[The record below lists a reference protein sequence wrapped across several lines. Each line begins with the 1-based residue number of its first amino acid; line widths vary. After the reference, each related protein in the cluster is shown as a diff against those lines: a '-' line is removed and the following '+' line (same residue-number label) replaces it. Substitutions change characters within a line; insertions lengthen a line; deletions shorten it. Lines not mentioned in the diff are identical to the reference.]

1 MLRAG
6 MIGPGHATN
15 ELPASGAGR
24 STPAERGERWRRL
37 ARCGAAALIVA
48 TLIPSSDGQ
57 IMWLY
62 MDTLSMYALAM
73 TPPRIRP
80 ALHAD
85 LLFLFSAVSWTIV
98 LTGWVV
104 LWLTRKRGAPILEPT
119 RGTRR
124 VASVLFHLSW
134 WPPCV
139 FAALYTW
146 RFKGFAVGF
155 LVAGVALQLA
165 LGAAIGARARR
176 ARGTP
181 GAVLWRM
188 ALPIA
193 ATLFGWACI
202 GSIFLLSPGPIFA
215 HGIVLGA
222 GGTLVLGIG
231 WLRWW
236 RSLDALERGAPRARP
251 ALSTAAA

>member
-1 MLRAG
+1 MLRAA
-6 MIGPGHATN
+6 MSRAAAAAPSIPVPTADTDIGAC
-15 ELPASGAGR
+15 
-24 STPAERGERWRRL
+24 WRRL
-37 ARCGAAALIVA
+37 ARWGAAALIVA

-85 LLFLFSAVSWTIV
+85 LLFLFSAMSWTIV
-98 LTGWVV
+98 LTGWLV
-104 LWLTRKRGAPILEPT
+104 LWVTRNRGAPLLAPS
-119 RGTRR
+119 RGALRGAR
-124 VASVLFHLSW
+124 ALFLLSW
-134 WPPCV
+134 LAPCF

-146 RFKGFAVGF
+146 RFKGFAIPV
-155 LVAGVALQLA
+155 LVAGVALQLV
-165 LGAAIGARARR
+165 LGATIQARARR
-176 ARGTP
+176 RAGTP
-181 GAVLWRM
+181 DAVLWLM
-188 ALPIA
+188 SLPIA

-222 GGTLVLGIG
+222 GGTLTLWVAWIQ
-231 WLRWW
+231 WW
-236 RSLDALERGAPRARP
+236 RALTAHQRGAPD
-251 ALSTAAA
+251 ALSTHPTRAA

>member
-1 MLRAG
+1 MLRPA
-6 MIGPGHATN
+6 MSGPDDPRPRGPDEGAASASHA
-15 ELPASGAGR
+15 EDGA
-24 STPAERGERWRRL
+24 RWLRL
-37 ARCGAAALIVA
+37 ARWGAAALIVA

-62 MDTLSMYALAM
+62 MDTLSMYALGM

-98 LTGWVV
+98 LTGWGV
-104 LWLTRKRGAPILEPT
+104 LWLTRRRGAPVLEPS
-119 RGTRR
+119 RSAERI
-124 VASVLFHLSW
+124 ASGLFHLSW

-155 LVAGVALQLA
+155 LLAGVALQLA
-165 LGAAIGARARR
+165 LGAVIGERARR
-176 ARGTP
+176 AHGTA

-215 HGIVLGA
+215 HGIVLGS

-236 RSLDALERGAPRARP
+236 RSLDALPT
-251 ALSTAAA
+251 TAA